1 MLGNVFL
8 SVLTAVSVYML
19 GFWLVSLILRD
30 VSIVDIGWG
39 LGFVVITWVA
49 RAAGTGDDARS
60 TLQAVLVTLWG
71 LRLCSYLLLR
81 NWGRPEDYRYAAMRR
96 RIGPSYTFL
105 SVFMVFGLQGV
116 LMLVVSLPVQ
126 AVQALASTAPLGP
139 LDFLAVAMFCIG
151 FFFEAVGDLQLTR
164 FKANPDNQGKLLDTG
179 VWAWTRHPNYFGDAL
194 QWWAF
199 GLFALSVPGAA
210 WTLIGPALMTFLLLR
225 ISGVHLLERGLR
237 KRKPGYEAY
246 AERTPTFIP
255 RPPRRPA

>member
-1 MLGNVFL
+1 MFGGILI

-19 GFWLVSLILRD
+19 TFWLVSLVLRD

-49 RAAGTGDDARS
+49 RAAGAGEGARS
-60 TLQAVLVTLWG
+60 TIQAVFVTLWG
-71 LRLCSYLLLR
+71 LRLCAYLLFR
-81 NWGRPEDYRYAAMRR
+81 NWGQAEDYRYAAMRR
-96 RIGPSYTFL
+96 RIGPSYAYL
-105 SVFMVFGLQGV
+105 SLLMVFGLQGV

-126 AVQALASTAPLGP
+126 AVQGMPSTTPLGP
-139 LDFLAVAMFCIG
+139 LDALAVAMFCVG
-151 FFFEAVGDLQLTR
+151 FFFEVAGDRQLTR
-164 FKANPDNQGKLLDTG
+164 FRANPDNQGKVLDTG

-210 WTLIGPALMTFLLLR
+210 WTLVGPALMTFLLLR

-246 AERTPTFIP
+246 AARTPSFIP
-255 RPPRRPA
+255 RPPRRAA